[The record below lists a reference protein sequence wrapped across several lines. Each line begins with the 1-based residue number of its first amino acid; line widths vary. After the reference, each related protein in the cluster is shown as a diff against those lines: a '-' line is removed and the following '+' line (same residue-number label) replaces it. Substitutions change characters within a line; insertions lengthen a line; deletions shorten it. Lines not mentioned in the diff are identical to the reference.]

1 MATGQRKS
9 QTTRKSTSSGRKPAS
24 SRSRSSRSMPPVQDK
39 SLLEKFLSC
48 SLMGKMAM
56 PLIFIAAILVIV
68 GIDLLLS
75 WNDFSGF
82 FKILGIELLVAVVVW
97 ILKLVFSK
105 SKTSDDSVDSEV

>member
-1 MATGQRKS
+1 MAAQRKAS
-9 QTTRKSTSSGRKPAS
+9 TTRRTTSSGRKPAS
-24 SRSRSSRSMPPVQDK
+24 NSRSRSSRSMQPVQEK
-39 SLLEKFLSC
+39 SLLEKFIS
-48 SLMGKMAM
+48 SSFMGKMAM
-56 PLIFIAAILVIV
+56 PLIFIAAVLVIV

>member
-9 QTTRKSTSSGRKPAS
+9 QTTRRSTSSGRKPAS
-24 SRSRSSRSMPPVQDK
+24 SRSRSSRSMPVQKK
-39 SLLEKFLSC
+39 SLLEKFLSS

-105 SKTSDDSVDSEV
+105 PKTSDDSVDSEV

>member
-1 MATGQRKS
+1 
-9 QTTRKSTSSGRKPAS
+9 
-24 SRSRSSRSMPPVQDK
+24 
-39 SLLEKFLSC
+39 
-48 SLMGKMAM
+48 MGKMAM
-56 PLIFIAAILVIV
+56 PLIFIAAIIVIV

-105 SKTSDDSVDSEV
+105 SKSSDDSADSEV

>member
-1 MATGQRKS
+1 
-9 QTTRKSTSSGRKPAS
+9 
-24 SRSRSSRSMPPVQDK
+24 
-39 SLLEKFLSC
+39 
-48 SLMGKMAM
+48 MGKMAM
-56 PLIFIAAILVIV
+56 PLIFIAAVLVIV

>member
-1 MATGQRKS
+1 
-9 QTTRKSTSSGRKPAS
+9 
-24 SRSRSSRSMPPVQDK
+24 MPPVQDK
-39 SLLEKFLSC
+39 
-48 SLMGKMAM
+48 
-56 PLIFIAAILVIV
+56 IIV

>member
-1 MATGQRKS
+1 
-9 QTTRKSTSSGRKPAS
+9 
-24 SRSRSSRSMPPVQDK
+24 
-39 SLLEKFLSC
+39 
-48 SLMGKMAM
+48 MGKMAM

-105 SKTSDDSVDSEV
+105 SKSSDDSVDSEV

>member
-1 MATGQRKS
+1 
-9 QTTRKSTSSGRKPAS
+9 
-24 SRSRSSRSMPPVQDK
+24 
-39 SLLEKFLSC
+39 
-48 SLMGKMAM
+48 MGKMAM

-82 FKILGIELLVAVVVW
+82 FKILGIELLVAVVIW

-105 SKTSDDSVDSEV
+105 SKTSDDTADSEV

>member
-1 MATGQRKS
+1 
-9 QTTRKSTSSGRKPAS
+9 
-24 SRSRSSRSMPPVQDK
+24 MPPVQDK

>member
-1 MATGQRKS
+1 
-9 QTTRKSTSSGRKPAS
+9 
-24 SRSRSSRSMPPVQDK
+24 
-39 SLLEKFLSC
+39 
-48 SLMGKMAM
+48 MGKMAM
-56 PLIFIAAILVIV
+56 PLIFIAAVLVIV

-105 SKTSDDSVDSEV
+105 SKTADDSVDSEV

>member
-1 MATGQRKS
+1 
-9 QTTRKSTSSGRKPAS
+9 
-24 SRSRSSRSMPPVQDK
+24 
-39 SLLEKFLSC
+39 
-48 SLMGKMAM
+48 MGKMAM